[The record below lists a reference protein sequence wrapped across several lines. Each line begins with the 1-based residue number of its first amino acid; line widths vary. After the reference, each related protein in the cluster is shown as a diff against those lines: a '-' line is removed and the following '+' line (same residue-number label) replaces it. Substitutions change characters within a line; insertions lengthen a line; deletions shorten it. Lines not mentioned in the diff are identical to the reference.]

1 MNKRTA
7 ELIGMHL
14 GDGTLYKTKNSIVWE
29 LRGGLN
35 EKEYYGKHVK
45 NLLESLF
52 EDLTFKPKIR
62 SGGKNGCFGIQ
73 TSNKSVTDFFLKQ
86 DIKPGRKTHTICI
99 PKQIIKSNRNIQLS
113 FIRGYFDTDGCLR
126 FDKNKSELHKYPKI
140 EFSSASKKMIQDL
153 SKLLKE
159 LGFSN
164 HTWADRT
171 YSKLCVPGN
180 KMLAKWFSEVSPKN
194 TKHLN
199 RFQFFKK
206 MGFYPVNAAV
216 AQSGTARTEISS
228 GSLVQDC

>member
-1 MNKRTA
+1 MNDKIA
-7 ELIGMHL
+7 ELIGMHM
-14 GDGTLYKTKNSIVWE
+14 GDGTLYQTKNCIVWE
-29 LRGGLN
+29 IRGGLD
-35 EKEYYGKHVK
+35 EKDYYGKHVK
-45 NLLESLF
+45 ELLKSLF
-52 EDLTFKPKIR
+52 ENVIFKPKFR

-73 TSNKSVTDFFLKQ
+73 TGNKLVTDFFLRQ
-86 DIKPGRKTHTICI
+86 GIKPGRKTHTICI
-99 PKQIIKSNRNIQLS
+99 PKQILKSNKNIQIS
-113 FIRGYFDTDGCLR
+113 FIRGYFDIDGCLR

-140 EFSSASKKMIQDL
+140 EFSSASNKMIGGL

-159 LGFSN
+159 LGFIN

-180 KMLAKWFSEVSPKN
+180 RMLFKWFSEVSPKN